1 MQIVSESPAKK
12 RALRWGLLSLSA
24 IYLLVVTLQF
34 VSDWLGSRSDPRSL
48 RAAIKLDPGNADY
61 RNQLGLYYDL
71 ARNYQASISEY
82 QAATRLNPHYSKYW
96 LKLADAY
103 QMTEDTNS
111 QAQAVE
117 QAIHY
122 EPTGPDVAW
131 QAANLYLVQGRI
143 DDALREFHVVMEGT
157 PNMGTLAL
165 RYCWRVRPDADVLL
179 RDVLPATPGA
189 YLSFLRLLAAKK
201 DTEAASKVWDALIRL
216 HQPIGTQPVFEYIQ
230 YLLLQKQPDE
240 ASVVWRQATS
250 LLGLN
255 AYLPSSNNLIVNGDF
270 HLDVLNGGFDWQ
282 YRKQSSVS
290 LTLDTTEF
298 HSGPRSLAIGFDGPG
313 VDEAGI
319 FQLVSVEPNTAY
331 DFTGYY
337 RNGEIDGAGA
347 PHFVL
352 QDIYSNKVFFQSD
365 DLKFGSAWRQ
375 VSGAFTT
382 DADTRMLVLRVARVP
397 AGSPIRGKLWID
409 DFRLVEKSQAEDHS

>member
-1 MQIVSESPAKK
+1 MQIVPESPAKK

-34 VSDWLGSRSDPRSL
+34 VSDWLGSRPDPRSL

-61 RNQLGLYYDL
+61 HNQLGLYYDL

-82 QAATRLNPHYSKYW
+82 QAATRLNAHYAKYW

-117 QAIHY
+117 QAIRY

-143 DDALREFHVVMEGT
+143 DDALREFRVVMEGT

-165 RYCWRVRPDADVLL
+165 QYCWRVRPDAEVLL

-189 YLSFLRLLAAKK
+189 YLSFLQLLTAKK
-201 DTEAASKVWDALIRL
+201 DTEAASKVWDAIVRL
-216 HQPIGTQPVFEYIQ
+216 HQPIGTPPVFEYIQ

-270 HLDVLNGGFDWQ
+270 HLPVLNGGFDWQ
-282 YRKQSSVS
+282 YRKQSNVS
-290 LTLDTTEF
+290 LSLDTAEF
-298 HSGPRSLAIGFDGPG
+298 HAGPRSLAIGFEGPG

-319 FQLVSVEPNTAY
+319 FQLVSVEPNTGY

-337 RNGEIDGAGA
+337 RNGEIDGVGA

-365 DLKFGSAWRQ
+365 DLKFGSSWRQ
-375 VSGAFTT
+375 VSGTFTT

-409 DFRLVEKSQAEDHS
+409 DFRLVEKSRAEDHS

>member
-1 MQIVSESPAKK
+1 MQIVPESPAKK
-12 RALRWGLLSLSA
+12 RALRWALLAFSA
-24 IYLLVVTLQF
+24 IYLVLVTVRF
-34 VSDWLGSRSDPRSL
+34 ASDWLGSRPDPVSL

-61 RNQLGLYYDL
+61 HNQLGLYNDL
-71 ARNYQASISEY
+71 AGNYQTSISEY
-82 QAATRLNPHYSKYW
+82 QEATRLNPHYAKYW

-103 QMTEDTNS
+103 QMTEDTNH
-111 QAQAVE
+111 QAQAVQE
-117 QAIHY
+117 AIHY

-143 DDALREFHVVMEGT
+143 DDALREFRVVMEGT
-157 PNMGTLAL
+157 PNIGTLAL
-165 RYCWRVRPDADVLL
+165 QYCWRVKPDADVLL
-179 RDVLPATPGA
+179 RDVVPATPEA
-189 YLSFLRLLAAKK
+189 HLAFLQLLTAKK
-201 DTEAASKVWDALIRL
+201 ETESASKVWNALVRL
-216 HQPIGTQPVFEYIQ
+216 HKPIGLQPVFEYIQ
-230 YLLLQKQPDE
+230 YLLLQKDPDE
-240 ASVVWRQATS
+240 ASIVWRQATS

-270 HLDVLNGGFDWQ
+270 HLAILNGGFDWQ

-290 LTLDTTEF
+290 LTLDTSEF
-298 HSGPRSLAIGFDGPG
+298 HSGHRSLAIGFDGPG

-331 DFTGYY
+331 EFTGYY
-337 RNGEIDGAGA
+337 KNGEIEGAGA

-352 QDIYSNKVFFQSD
+352 QDIYTSKVFFQSD

-375 VSGAFTT
+375 VSGTFTT
-382 DADTRMLVLRVARVP
+382 DADTRLLVLRVARVP

-409 DFRLVEKSQAEDHS
+409 DFRLVEKSIGEGGS

>member
-1 MQIVSESPAKK
+1 MQIVLESPARK
-12 RALRWGLLSLSA
+12 RALRWA
-24 IYLLVVTLQF
+24 LLVFSGFYLFAVTLQF
-34 VSDWLGSRSDPRSL
+34 TSDWLGSRPNPGSL
-48 RAAIKLDPGNADY
+48 RLAMKLDPGNADY
-61 RNQLGLYYDL
+61 HNQLGLYYDL

-82 QAATRLNPHYSKYW
+82 QEAIRLNPHYAKYW

-103 QMTEDTNS
+103 QMTEDANGE
-111 QAQAVE
+111 AQAVE

-157 PNMGTLAL
+157 PNMGSLAL
-165 RYCWRVRPDADVLL
+165 QYCWRVKPDADTLL
-179 RDVLPATPGA
+179 KDVVPASPEA
-189 YLSFLRLLAAKK
+189 YLSFLQLLTGKK
-201 DTEAASKVWDALIRL
+201 ETESSFKVWDALVRL
-216 HQPIGTQPVFEYIQ
+216 HKPIGLQPVFDYIR
-230 YLLLQKQPDE
+230 YLLLQKEPDE
-240 ASVVWRQATS
+240 ASIVWRQATS

-282 YRKQSSVS
+282 YRKQTNVS
-290 LTLDTTEF
+290 LTLDAAEF
-298 HSGPRSLAIGFDGPG
+298 HSGHRSLAITFDGPG

-331 DFTGYY
+331 DFSAYY
-337 RNGEIDGAGA
+337 RNGEIEGAGA

-352 QDIYSNKVFFQSD
+352 QDIYSNKVFLQSD
-365 DLKFGSAWRQ
+365 DLKFGSSWRQ
-375 VSGAFTT
+375 VSGNFTT
-382 DADTRMLVLRVARVP
+382 DADTKMLVLRVARVP

-409 DFRLVEKSQAEDHS
+409 DFRLVEKSNSEDHS

>member
-1 MQIVSESPAKK
+1 MQIVPESPAKR
-12 RALRWGLLSLSA
+12 RALRWGLLFLST
-24 IYLLVVTLQF
+24 IYLLAVTLQF
-34 VSDWLGSRSDPRSL
+34 VSDWLGSRPDPGRL
-48 RAAIKLDPGNADY
+48 RIAMKLDPGNADY
-61 RNQLGLYYDL
+61 HNQLGLYYDL

-82 QAATRLNPHYSKYW
+82 QSATRLNPHYAKYW

-103 QMTEDTNS
+103 QMTENTDA
-111 QAQAVE
+111 QARAVE

-143 DDALREFHVVMEGT
+143 DDALREFHVLMEGA
-157 PNMGTLAL
+157 PYMGSLAL
-165 RYCWRVRPDADVLL
+165 QYCWRVKPDADVLL
-179 RDVLPATPGA
+179 RDVLPPAPEA
-189 YLSFLRLLAAKK
+189 HLSFLQLLTAKK
-201 DTEAASKVWDALIRL
+201 DTAAASKVWDALVGL
-216 HQPIGTQPVFEYIQ
+216 HKPIGTQPVFEYIQ

-240 ASVVWRQATS
+240 ASAVWRQATS

-270 HLDVLNGGFDWQ
+270 HLAVLNGGFDWQ
-282 YRKQSSVS
+282 YRKQSNVS
-290 LTLDTTEF
+290 LTLDTSEF
-298 HSGPRSLAIGFDGPG
+298 HSGHRSLAIGFDGPG

-319 FQLVSVEPNTAY
+319 FQLISVEPNTAY
-331 DFTGYY
+331 EFTGYY
-337 RNGEIDGAGA
+337 RNGEIEGAGA

-365 DLKFGSAWRQ
+365 DLKFGSSWRQ
-375 VSGAFTT
+375 ESGTFTT
-382 DADTRMLVLRVARVP
+382 DPDTRMLVLRVARVP

-409 DFRLVEKSQAEDHS
+409 DFRLIEKPQAEGHS

>member
-1 MQIVSESPAKK
+1 MQIVPGSPAK
-12 RALRWGLLSLSA
+12 RRVLRWGLLSLSA
-24 IYLLVVTLQF
+24 IYLLAVTLHF
-34 VSDWLGSRSDPRSL
+34 VSDWLGSSPDPRSL
-48 RAAIKLDPGNADY
+48 HAAMKLDPGDADY
-61 RNQLGLYYDL
+61 HNQLGLYYDL
-71 ARNYQASISEY
+71 ARNYQGSISEY
-82 QAATRLNPHYSKYW
+82 QAATRLNPHYAKYW

-103 QMTEDTNS
+103 QMTEDTDS
-111 QAQAVE
+111 QAHAVE

-157 PNMGTLAL
+157 PNMGSLAL
-165 RYCWRVRPDADVLL
+165 QYCWRVKPDADVLL
-179 RDVLPATPGA
+179 RDVLPATPAA
-189 YLSFLRLLAAKK
+189 YLSFLQLLTAKK

-216 HQPIGTQPVFEYIQ
+216 RQPIGTQPVFEYIR

-282 YRKQSSVS
+282 YRKQSNVS
-290 LTLDTTEF
+290 LTLDTSEF
-298 HSGPRSLAIGFDGPG
+298 HSGHRSLAIGFDGPG

-319 FQLVSVEPNTAY
+319 FQLVSVEPNTSY

-337 RNGEIDGAGA
+337 KNGEIEGAGA

-352 QDIYSNKVFFQSD
+352 QDIYSNKVLFQSD
-365 DLKFGSAWRQ
+365 DLKFGSSWRQ
-375 VSGAFTT
+375 VSGTFVTE
-382 DADTRMLVLRVARVP
+382 ADTKMLVLRVARVP

-409 DFRLVEKSQAEDHS
+409 DFRLVEKSLSEDHS